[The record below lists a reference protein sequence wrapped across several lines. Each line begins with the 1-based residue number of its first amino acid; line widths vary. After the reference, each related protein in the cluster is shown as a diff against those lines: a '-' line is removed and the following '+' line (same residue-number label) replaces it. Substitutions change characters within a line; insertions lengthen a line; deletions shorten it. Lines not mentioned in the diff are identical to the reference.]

1 MRETPIVY
9 FKTNKKN
16 VQLWGIIAKPNSIFI
31 SIIVEITFFRQDL
44 PMENLTDSAVLISKI
59 TWIRRIQT
67 SVVKS
72 FACDC
77 FFKLLSWISSQGH
90 KRSEGPETPAAAGHT
105 GTGGVFIRRTERVL
119 QLT

>member
-1 MRETPIVY
+1 MY
-9 FKTNKKN
+9 NF
-16 VQLWGIIAKPNSIFI
+16 WGIIAEPNSIFI
-31 SIIVEITFFRQDL
+31 SITGEITFFRQDL
-44 PMENLTDSAVLISKI
+44 PMENLTDHAVLISKI

-77 FFKLLSWISSQGH
+77 FFKLLRWISSQGY
-90 KRSEGPETPAAAGHT
+90 KRSEGPETPDAARHKGM
-105 GTGGVFIRRTERVL
+105 GGICSRKTERAL